1 MGIQLFLDIHSTP
14 TLPKPDLSVPWNK
27 NIIFSWSACLRGSMC
42 MSCIH
47 INPETMVYSQMNVL
61 KFVAIFVWVVL
72 FLCLSLVYIPLLIL
86 LLKEFP
92 SSLLDKKK
100 NWCTA
105 CPYLAFSYIL
115 IVISVSSMVLLTSVL
130 MLDTKKLMAPSRVSP
145 FLHSNFWVSAL

>member
-1 MGIQLFLDIHSTP
+1 
-14 TLPKPDLSVPWNK
+14 
-27 NIIFSWSACLRGSMC
+27 

-100 NWCTA
+100 N
-105 CPYLAFSYIL
+105 
-115 IVISVSSMVLLTSVL
+115 
-130 MLDTKKLMAPSRVSP
+130 
-145 FLHSNFWVSAL
+145 